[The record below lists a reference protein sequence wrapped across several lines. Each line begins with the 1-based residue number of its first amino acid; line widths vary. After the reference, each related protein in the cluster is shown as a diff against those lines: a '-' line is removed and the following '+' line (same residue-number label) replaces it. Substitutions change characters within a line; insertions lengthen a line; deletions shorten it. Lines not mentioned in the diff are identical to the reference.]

1 MKKILSVLLVLTM
14 CFNLVSPM
22 GVMASD
28 NIVVCPT
35 EVCTSIINELSVFE
49 QDKASVGMSN
59 VDFNNLYISGKIPVY
74 EYTNNGFAELSNIYL
89 LLENNEIVTV
99 MYEIE
104 ETRYQIMPNLAIDIR
119 QTGATNIALIY
130 DINGCHLYDGLRI
143 ITLGNTNMIVDG
155 RADITV
161 AEDLELSEL
170 SLVNIA
176 ETQKLNYISNNV
188 NARSQANYMCSVS
201 YVTQRPDN
209 SICWAATT
217 ACIVN
222 YVKGKT
228 LTAKQVAKAK
238 WGSSDYNK
246 GLEVSKVISFMNS
259 KYNMNYTY
267 HNYTPSDNAILSNI
281 QNGYPIYGSFDWVN
295 GSSSGR
301 HGVTIYGI
309 NVIAGRI
316 MIMDPEFGSTTSY
329 LSSSGYTY
337 VSSYSGASLTFKRAG
352 CKTW

>member
-59 VDFNNLYISGKIPVY
+59 VNFNNLYISGKVPVY
-74 EYTNNGFAELSNIYL
+74 EYTNNGFTELSNIYL

-104 ETRYQIMPNLAIDIR
+104 ETRYQIMPNLASDIR

-130 DINGCHLYDGLRI
+130 DINGCHLYDGLEI

-155 RADITV
+155 RKDITE
-161 AEDLELSEL
+161 AEDLEFSEI
-170 SLVNIA
+170 SLASTV
-176 ETQKLNYISNNV
+176 ETQKLNYVSNNV
-188 NARSQANYMCSVS
+188 NARTQANYMCSVS
-201 YVTQRPDN
+201 YVTQIPDDQ
-209 SICWAATT
+209 ICWAATL

-222 YVKGKT
+222 YVKGT
-228 LTAKQVAKAK
+228 SLTAKQVAKAK
-238 WGSSDYNK
+238 NGATNYNQPMYDK
-246 GLEVSKVISFMNS
+246 TAISFMNS
-259 KYNMNYTY
+259 EYNMNYKY
-267 HNYTPSDNAILSNI
+267 HNYKPSDNVMLTNI
-281 QNGYPIYGSFDWVN
+281 KNGYPIYGSFTWTN
-295 GSSSGR
+295 GR
-301 HGVTIYGI
+301 HAVTIYGI

-316 MIMDPEFGSTTSY
+316 MIMDPEFGATTSY

-337 VSSYSGASLTFKRAG
+337 VSSYSGTTLTFDRAG